1 MSSSTDNTSTQADIQ
16 IAVTSVESL
25 AQIQKPDN
33 FQLRWDCLFTRPEWM
48 DAWLSCCKGDD
59 KVRIALIHQKEKLLG
74 VAPLM
79 MNGHT
84 AELIGSRDLCD
95 YLDFAVD
102 QERPIEFYTALL
114 SHLTEKGIRRIEL
127 GPIREDS
134 NTLSILPGVA
144 EQLDWQVKSEND
156 EVSYEMN
163 LPKSWEAYLSELK
176 SKQRHEVRRKL
187 RRLSEKA
194 DFNLR
199 SVETPNQL
207 EKDFDSFLDLFRQSR
222 VDKNEFLTEDRL
234 AFFRRLTANMA
245 AAGMLRLYFLD
256 IETKPAACAL
266 CFESD
271 DTLYLYNSGYDR
283 KFASWSVG
291 QVCTFLTIKA
301 GIDRGMKCYNFLKGD
316 EVYKKRLGG
325 RRVQLVRLMLQKI

>member
-194 DFNLR
+194 DFNL
-199 SVETPNQL
+199 PLN
-207 EKDFDSFLDLFRQSR
+207 R
-222 VDKNEFLTEDRL
+222 VPL
-234 AFFRRLTANMA
+234 
-245 AAGMLRLYFLD
+245 
-256 IETKPAACAL
+256 
-266 CFESD
+266 
-271 DTLYLYNSGYDR
+271 
-283 KFASWSVG
+283 
-291 QVCTFLTIKA
+291 
-301 GIDRGMKCYNFLKGD
+301 
-316 EVYKKRLGG
+316 
-325 RRVQLVRLMLQKI
+325 